1 MLRSTP
7 NNKKKNFGNKQSLKL
22 PFLNRLEVKM
32 SFNLSFDFDF
42 ILFWFTLL

>member
-1 MLRSTP
+1 M
-7 NNKKKNFGNKQSLKL
+7 KYIGNKQGLKL
-22 PFLNRLEVKM
+22 PFLNRLEVNM